1 MTPCLIDTNVLIH
14 ALNGDAQA
22 SILSRVDDAIAN
34 QARYSVVT
42 RMELLGW
49 NGHTADSRRET
60 AALLTQLME
69 ISLTPTIVALVI
81 DIRSTITIKLPD
93 AIIAASALA
102 ENLPLMTCNTGDFRR
117 IASLVVIDPFVT

>member
-1 MTPCLIDTNVLIH
+1 MHCLIDTNVLIH
-14 ALNGDAQA
+14 ALSGNAQA
-22 SILSRVDDAIAN
+22 PILSRIDDAIAN

-60 AALLTQLME
+60 EALLAQLME
-69 ISLTPTIVALVI
+69 ITLTSAIVALVI

-102 ENLPLMTCNTGDFRR
+102 ENLPLMTCNTGDFKR
-117 IASLVVIDPFVT
+117 IAGLVVIDPFAA

>member
-1 MTPCLIDTNVLIH
+1 MPCLIDTDVLIH
-14 ALNGDAQA
+14 ALSGNAQA
-22 SILSRVDDAIAN
+22 SILSRIDDAIAN

-60 AALLTQLME
+60 ELLLTQLME
-69 ISLTPTIVALVI
+69 IPLTPAIVALVI

-93 AIIAASALA
+93 AIIAASALV
-102 ENLPLMTCNTGDFRR
+102 ENLPLMTCNTGDFKR
-117 IASLVVIDPFVT
+117 IAGLVVIDPFAA

>member
-1 MTPCLIDTNVLIH
+1 MPCLIDTDALIH
-14 ALNGDAQA
+14 ALSGNAQA
-22 SILSRVDDAIAN
+22 SILSRIDDAIAD

-60 AALLTQLME
+60 EALLAQLME
-69 ISLTPTIVALVI
+69 ITLTPAIVALVI
-81 DIRSTITIKLPD
+81 DLRSSITIKLPD

-102 ENLPLMTCNTGDFRR
+102 EDLPLMTCNTGDFKR
-117 IASLVVIDPFVT
+117 IAGLVVIDPFAA

>member
-1 MTPCLIDTNVLIH
+1 MPCLIDTNVLIH
-14 ALNGDAQA
+14 AFSGNTQA
-22 SILSRVDDAIAN
+22 SILSRIDDAIAD

-60 AALLTQLME
+60 EALLAQLME
-69 ISLTPTIVALVI
+69 ITLTPAIVALVI
-81 DIRSTITIKLPD
+81 DIRSSITIKLPD

-102 ENLPLMTCNTGDFRR
+102 ENLPLMTCNTGDFKR
-117 IASLVVIDPFVT
+117 IAGLVVIDPFAA

>member
-1 MTPCLIDTNVLIH
+1 MPCLIDTNVLIH
-14 ALNGDAQA
+14 ALSGNTQA
-22 SILSRVDDAIAN
+22 SILSRIDAAIAN

-60 AALLTQLME
+60 EALLAQLME
-69 ISLTPTIVALVI
+69 ITLTPTIVALVI

-93 AIIAASALA
+93 AIIAASAMA
-102 ENLPLMTCNTGDFRR
+102 ENLHLMTCNTDDFKR
-117 IASLVVIDPFVT
+117 IAGLVVIDPFAA

>member
-1 MTPCLIDTNVLIH
+1 MPCLIDTNVLIH
-14 ALNGDAQA
+14 ALSGNAQA
-22 SILSRVDDAIAN
+22 SILSRIDDAIAD

-60 AALLTQLME
+60 EALLAQLME
-69 ISLTPTIVALVI
+69 INLTPAIVALVI
-81 DIRSTITIKLPD
+81 DIRSSITIKLPD

-102 ENLPLMTCNTGDFRR
+102 ENLPLMTCNTGDFKR
-117 IASLVVIDPFVT
+117 IAGLVVIDPFTA

>member
-1 MTPCLIDTNVLIH
+1 MPCLIDTDVLIH
-14 ALNGDAQA
+14 ALSGNAQA
-22 SILSRVDDAIAN
+22 SILSRIDDAIAD

-60 AALLTQLME
+60 EALLAQLME
-69 ISLTPTIVALVI
+69 ITLTPAIVALVI
-81 DIRSTITIKLPD
+81 DIRSSITIKLPD

-102 ENLPLMTCNTGDFRR
+102 ENLPLMTCNTGDFKR
-117 IASLVVIDPFVT
+117 IAGLVVIDPFAA

>member
-1 MTPCLIDTNVLIH
+1 MPCLVDTNVLIH
-14 ALNGDAQA
+14 ALSGNAQA
-22 SILSRVDDAIAN
+22 SILSRIDDAIAN

-60 AALLTQLME
+60 EALLAQLME
-69 ISLTPTIVALVI
+69 IPLTPAIVALVI

-93 AIIAASALA
+93 AIIAASALV
-102 ENLPLMTCNTGDFRR
+102 ENLPLMTCNTGDFKR
-117 IASLVVIDPFVT
+117 IAGLVVIDPFVA

>member
-1 MTPCLIDTNVLIH
+1 MPCLIDTNVLIH
-14 ALNGDAQA
+14 ALSGNVQA
-22 SILSRVDDAIAN
+22 PVLSRIDAAIAN
-34 QARYSVVT
+34 RARYSVVT

-60 AALLTQLME
+60 EALLAQLME
-69 ISLTPTIVALVI
+69 ITLTPTIVALVI

-102 ENLPLMTCNTGDFRR
+102 ENLPLMTCNTGDFKR
-117 IASLVVIDPFVT
+117 IAGLVVIDPFAA

>member
-1 MTPCLIDTNVLIH
+1 MPCLIDTNVLIH
-14 ALNGDAQA
+14 ALSGNAQA
-22 SILSRVDDAIAN
+22 SILSRIDDAIAN

-49 NGHTADSRRET
+49 SGHTAGSRRET
-60 AALLTQLME
+60 EALLAQLME
-69 ISLTPTIVALVI
+69 IPLTPAIVALVI

-102 ENLPLMTCNTGDFRR
+102 ENLPLMTCNTGDFKR
-117 IASLVVIDPFVT
+117 IAGLVALDPFVA

>member
-1 MTPCLIDTNVLIH
+1 MPCLIDTNVLIH
-14 ALNGDAQA
+14 AFSGNTQA
-22 SILSRVDDAIAN
+22 SILSRIDDAIAD

-60 AALLTQLME
+60 EALLAQLME
-69 ISLTPTIVALVI
+69 INLTPAIVALVI
-81 DIRSTITIKLPD
+81 DIRSSITIKLPD

-102 ENLPLMTCNTGDFRR
+102 ENLPLMTCNTGDFKR
-117 IASLVVIDPFVT
+117 IAGLVVIDPFAA

>member
-1 MTPCLIDTNVLIH
+1 MHCLIDTNVLIH
-14 ALNGDAQA
+14 ALSGNAQA
-22 SILSRVDDAIAN
+22 PILSRIDDAIAN

-60 AALLTQLME
+60 EALLAQLME
-69 ISLTPTIVALVI
+69 ITLTSAIVALVI

-93 AIIAASALA
+93 AIIAASVLA
-102 ENLPLMTCNTGDFRR
+102 ENLPLMTCNTGDFKR
-117 IASLVVIDPFVT
+117 IAGLVVIDPFAA

>member
-1 MTPCLIDTNVLIH
+1 MPCLIDTNVLIH
-14 ALNGDAQA
+14 ALSGNAQA
-22 SILSRVDDAIAN
+22 PILSRIDAAIAD

-60 AALLTQLME
+60 EALLAQLME
-69 ISLTPTIVALVI
+69 ITLTPTIVALVI

-93 AIIAASALA
+93 AIIAASALV
-102 ENLPLMTCNTGDFRR
+102 ENLPLMTCNTGDFKH
-117 IASLVVIDPFVT
+117 IAGLVVIDPFAA

>member
-1 MTPCLIDTNVLIH
+1 MPCLIDTDVLIH
-14 ALNGDAQA
+14 ALSGNAQA
-22 SILSRVDDAIAN
+22 SILSRIDDAIAN

-60 AALLTQLME
+60 ELLLTQLME
-69 ISLTPTIVALVI
+69 IPLTPAIVALVI

-93 AIIAASALA
+93 AIIAASALV
-102 ENLPLMTCNTGDFRR
+102 ENLPLMTCNTGDFKR
-117 IASLVVIDPFVT
+117 IAGLVVIDPFTA